1 MNPFLALLRL
11 SLTNPT
17 AAGQMLVN
25 LRLNLSTAFTAFAL
39 VIIAAVLIMFI
50 LSEFQGMTVLPGFV
64 PLTPWGLTA
73 LMGGGTLGLVCCIW
87 LISRAFSQNGRFAD
101 GLLVFAWIQVLQILL
116 NIAQSVLMVISI
128 TMAGLIGLFATFL
141 MFWILFGLMS
151 AWLEL
156 GSMLK
161 AALCFVLGLV
171 ALSLGGAFLL
181 VLLGFSSGQ
190 VAL

>member
-1 MNPFLALLRL
+1 MNLILMLLRL

-17 AAGQMLVN
+17 EAGRVLVD
-25 LRLNLSTAFTAFAL
+25 LRLPLSTAFSAFAL
-39 VIIAAVLIMFI
+39 VIIAAVLLMFT
-50 LSEFQGMTVLPGFV
+50 LSGFQAVTVLPGFA
-64 PLTPWGLTA
+64 PLSPWSLTA
-73 LMGGGTLGLVCCIW
+73 LMGGGTLGLVACIW
-87 LISRAFSQNGRFAD
+87 AISRAFNQSGRFAD
-101 GLLVFAWIQVLQILL
+101 GLLVFAWIQVLQMVLHIVQT
-116 NIAQSVLMVISI
+116 ALMVMSMN
-128 TMAGLIGLFATFL
+128 MAGLVGLFATVL

-161 AALCFVLGLV
+161 AALCFVLALI

-181 VLLGFSSGQ
+181 VFLGFAPGQ

>member
-1 MNPFLALLRL
+1 MNLFPALLRL

-25 LRLNLSTAFTAFAL
+25 LRLTLSTALSAFAL
-39 VIIAAVLIMFI
+39 VIIAAVLIMI
-50 LSEFQGMTVLPGFV
+50 GLSGFQGMAVLPGFV
-64 PLTPWGLTA
+64 PLSPWALTA

-116 NIAQSVLMVISI
+116 HIAQTVLMVISI
-128 TMAGLIGLFATFL
+128 TMAGLIGLFATVL
-141 MFWILFGLMS
+141 MFWILFGLIN

-156 GSMLK
+156 DSMLK

-181 VLLGFSSGQ
+181 VLLGFAPAQ

>member
-116 NIAQSVLMVISI
+116 HIAQSVLMVISI

-181 VLLGFSSGQ
+181 ILLGFSSGQ

>member
-1 MNPFLALLRL
+1 
-11 SLTNPT
+11 
-17 AAGQMLVN
+17 
-25 LRLNLSTAFTAFAL
+25 
-39 VIIAAVLIMFI
+39 
-50 LSEFQGMTVLPGFV
+50 
-64 PLTPWGLTA
+64 LTA

-116 NIAQSVLMVISI
+116 HIAQTVLMVISI
-128 TMAGLIGLFATFL
+128 AMAGLIGLFATVL
-141 MFWILFGLMS
+141 MFWILFGLIN

-156 GSMLK
+156 DSMLK

-181 VLLGFSSGQ
+181 VLLGFAPAQ

>member
-1 MNPFLALLRL
+1 MNLILSLLRL

-17 AAGQMLVN
+17 EAGRVLVD
-25 LRLNLSTAFTAFAL
+25 LRLPLSTAFNAFAL
-39 VIIAAVLIMFI
+39 VIIAAVLLMFT
-50 LSEFQGMTVLPGFV
+50 LSGFQAVTVLPGFA
-64 PLTPWGLTA
+64 PLSPWPLTA
-73 LMGGGTLGLVCCIW
+73 LMGGGTLGLVACIW
-87 LISRAFSQNGRFAD
+87 LISRAFGQSGRFAD
-101 GLLVFAWIQVLQILL
+101 GLLVFAWIQVLQIVLH
-116 NIAQSVLMVISI
+116 IVQTALMVMSMN
-128 TMAGLIGLFATFL
+128 MAGLVGLFATVL

-161 AALCFVLGLV
+161 AALCFVLALI

-181 VLLGFSSGQ
+181 VFLGFAPGQ

>member
-116 NIAQSVLMVISI
+116 HIAQSVLMVISI

-161 AALCFVLGLV
+161 AALCFVFGLV

-181 VLLGFSSGQ
+181 ILLGFSSGQ

>member
-1 MNPFLALLRL
+1 MNLFPALLRL

-116 NIAQSVLMVISI
+116 HIAQSVLMVISI

>member
-101 GLLVFAWIQVLQILL
+101 GLLVFAWIQVLRILL
-116 NIAQSVLMVISI
+116 LIAQSVLMVISI

>member
-116 NIAQSVLMVISI
+116 HIAQSVLMVISI

-161 AALCFVLGLV
+161 AALCFVFGLV

>member
-87 LISRAFSQNGRFAD
+87 LISVTEQKY
-101 GLLVFAWIQVLQILL
+101 
-116 NIAQSVLMVISI
+116 
-128 TMAGLIGLFATFL
+128 
-141 MFWILFGLMS
+141 S
-151 AWLEL
+151 A
-156 GSMLK
+156 
-161 AALCFVLGLV
+161 
-171 ALSLGGAFLL
+171 
-181 VLLGFSSGQ
+181 
-190 VAL
+190 

>member
-1 MNPFLALLRL
+1 
-11 SLTNPT
+11 
-17 AAGQMLVN
+17 LVN

-116 NIAQSVLMVISI
+116 HIAQSVLMVISI

-151 AWLEL
+151 AWLDF
-156 GSMLK
+156 GSLFK